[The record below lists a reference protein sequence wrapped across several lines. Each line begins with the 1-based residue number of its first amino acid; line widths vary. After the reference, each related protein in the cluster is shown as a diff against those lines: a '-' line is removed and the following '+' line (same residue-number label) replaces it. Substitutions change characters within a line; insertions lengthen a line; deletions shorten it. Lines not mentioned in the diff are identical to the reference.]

1 MEDFT
6 NFANEQS
13 EGAAPF
19 KDVDSNDV
27 KYLHMRTK
35 ALETWERV
43 VQRSEEKLFK
53 KQKEQ
58 KEKIAIE

>member
-19 KDVDSNDV
+19 KDVDSSDL

-43 VQRSEEKLFK
+43 VQRDEEKL
-53 KQKEQ
+53 KEQ